1 LKRILLTLIITLS
14 LSSLVQGQATLRTQ
28 LIGPVPCADG
38 QDFVVRLHL
47 DTTRDDIRS
56 FSTQFSWYANL
67 YELRSVA
74 KAPTFTGEFEE
85 TSEAAGPIGS
95 VGIAV
100 TSTQLFTGMS
110 AGPVLDFTFRT
121 STALIT
127 EQPFLLPP
135 ETDPLFLRTNFLPF
149 TGSANFAA
157 TDDVSCS
164 GSINPG
170 DRYGLLR
177 TRIST
182 PVPCDIGQE
191 FEIEILLETNSL
203 PLESVISG
211 FTYDADRFEF
221 VSVRRGPAFTGLL
234 DATGEEVGSRG
245 TFVLLLESDNLPA
258 AFSNGVAV
266 IARFEV
272 QQANLSNAPFTTLPD
287 VLSTETRFFLQD
299 EDFFGSLILSETA
312 VVSCEF
318 VPPAVESTTWS
329 IY

>member
-1 LKRILLTLIITLS
+1 LS
-14 LSSLVQGQATLRTQ
+14 LPSAVLGQATLRTQ
-28 LIGPVPCADG
+28 VIGTVPCANQ

-47 DTTRDDIRS
+47 DTTREDIRS

-67 YELRSVA
+67 FELRSVA

-85 TSEAAGPIGS
+85 TSESAGPIGS

-100 TSTQLFTGMS
+100 TSTQLFTGMP

-121 STALIT
+121 RTALIT

-135 ETDPLFLRTNFLPF
+135 ETDPLFLRTNFVPF

-157 TDDVSCS
+157 TDTVTCS
-164 GSINPG
+164 GTINPG
-170 DRYGLLR
+170 DRYGQLS
-177 TRIST
+177 TRFST
-182 PVPCDIGQE
+182 PVPCGIGQQ
-191 FEIEILLETNSL
+191 FEIEILLETNAL
-203 PLESVISG
+203 PLDRVVSG

-245 TFVLLLESDNLPA
+245 TFALLLESDDLPA
-258 AFSNGVAV
+258 AFANGVVV
-266 IARFEV
+266 IARFEIREADLLDV
-272 QQANLSNAPFTTLPD
+272 PFTTRPD
-287 VLSTETRFFLQD
+287 VVGTETRFFLTD
-299 EDFFGSLILSETA
+299 TDFFGSLLLSETSTI
-312 VVSCEF
+312 SCEF
-318 VPPAVESTTWS
+318 VPPTVESTTWS